1 MPDERAPI
9 PHFPGGPDPALPI
22 PREPVHGVD
31 LARYAQISATLAE
44 RREPRAEVLRAQQ
57 LDEMRWL
64 EVEQTWLL
72 RIASAAMRG
81 DLSLGQE
88 LDRAYAEAQAS
99 LGTLEPTRPLDRYAA
114 LRARVE
120 AGESPSAVAASD
132 GLSLSDW
139 MRLERA
145 WTSRIVQDPALAAAF
160 RERVAAELG
169 STAGGGAD
177 VSGLSPGHG

>member
-9 PHFPGGPDPALPI
+9 PHLPGGPDPALPI

-31 LARYAQISATLAE
+31 LTRYGQISAALAE
-44 RREPRAEVLRAQQ
+44 GQEPRTQVLRAQQ

-72 RIASAAMRG
+72 RIASGAMRG

-114 LRARVE
+114 LRARIE
-120 AGESPSAVAASD
+120 AGEAPSAVAASD
-132 GLSLSDW
+132 GLSLADW

-145 WTSRIVQDPALAAAF
+145 WTSRIAQDPALAAAF
-160 RERVAAELG
+160 RERVEAARAG
-169 STAGGGAD
+169 AARGGGE
-177 VSGLSPGHG
+177 VV